1 MTRGS
6 QVAAYAVALSM
17 LGLTSTAAAKKPP
30 AEAQASIQSH
40 TVTLTKLSERDER
53 RVATAEIGM
62 AHGWLG
68 EAQSYVDNRRKR
80 EQLGWALDRLSAVMP
95 LIEALILRADA
106 EEAATAAIARADA
119 KAAEVSR
126 VEAEVEELRRRRA
139 ALETEVAK

>member
-1 MTRGS
+1 MTRGP

-40 TVTLTKLSERDER
+40 TVTLQKLSERDER

-80 EQLGWALDRLSAVMP
+80 EQLDWALDRLGAVMP
-95 LIEALILRADA
+95 LIEALLLRADA

-119 KAAEVSR
+119 KAAEVRR
-126 VEAEVEELRRRRA
+126 VEEEVEALRRRRA